1 MTRWILVM
9 VVMVVVAWTE
19 PLLSQSRRAGDFH
32 PDCERSSWCIVEVEP
47 IDSGIGKPG
56 RMGFVEV
63 LVGKWAPYFNEPI
76 QWRISPWHESPV
88 ADSQLV
94 PELLRVRKQDCGNE
108 PWLQSLL
115 PDCILTI
122 LPGQVSSMHNRHGQP
137 KRKRALKI
145 RFADYWTPNPDA
157 LRRDNPSRWEVSYG
171 LKIEHTN
178 GDYSTV
184 KDHIVVGVYR

>member
-32 PDCERSSWCIVEVEP
+32 PDCERWSWCIVEVEP

-94 PELLRVRKQDCGNE
+94 PELLRVRK
-108 PWLQSLL
+108 
-115 PDCILTI
+115 
-122 LPGQVSSMHNRHGQP
+122 
-137 KRKRALKI
+137 
-145 RFADYWTPNPDA
+145 
-157 LRRDNPSRWEVSYG
+157 
-171 LKIEHTN
+171 
-178 GDYSTV
+178 
-184 KDHIVVGVYR
+184 